1 MISHMSV
8 KIFTIEDDLLIAED
22 LKFKLTGLGYQV
34 LGNATDYGEAMQFI
48 SLQTPDLIIADIMIA
63 GSKDGIDT
71 VSEIY
76 KRLLCPVIYL
86 TANSESATV
95 KRALATHPAA
105 FLIKPFKLSEFAI
118 NIDLAIRNFR
128 ERFPVAPHNAA
139 VSDSIFVP
147 DRFLYH
153 RIYKADILY
162 VEADGS
168 YVRIITSEKK
178 YQLTTNLKGFE
189 GQFTHPDF
197 YRVSRK
203 HLVNLSKVT
212 RINGNMLYIN
222 DQNHEHAIAISK
234 FERAEILSRF
244 EIIKTKG

>member
-1 MISHMSV
+1 MIR
-8 KIFTIEDDLLIAED
+8 ILTIEDDLLIAED
-22 LKFKLTGLGYQV
+22 LKQKLTQLGYLV
-34 LGNATDYGEAMQFI
+34 LGNSTSCNEALDFI
-48 SLQTPDLIIADIMIA
+48 AQQTPDLIIADVMID
-63 GSKDGIDT
+63 GDKDGIET

-76 KRLLCPVIYL
+76 KRLLCPVIFL

-118 NIDLAIRNFR
+118 NIDLAIKNFKAK
-128 ERFPVAPHNAA
+128 FPEDK
-139 VSDSIFVP
+139 VSHLVTDAIFVP
-147 DRFLYH
+147 DKFLYH
-153 RIYKADILY
+153 KVYKNDILF

-178 YQLTTNLKGFE
+178 YQITTNLKGFE
-189 GQFTHPDF
+189 GQFTHPSF

-203 HLVNLSKVT
+203 HLVNLNRVT
-212 RINGNMLYIN
+212 RINGNMLYIK
-222 DQNHEHAIAISK
+222 DHKTEHGIAISK